1 MITYYYI
8 SKRVLSVVSN
18 IKNSD
23 VCTFYEYLVC
33 QKHRCNYIYR
43 CCNEYV
49 MSLDNATHRISH
61 RIRMEIK
68 AKANNRR
75 LFFGENGNPL
85 ILCSRRIDKGGPG
98 QCYIKMS
105 FV

>member
-1 MITYYYI
+1 
-8 SKRVLSVVSN
+8 
-18 IKNSD
+18 
-23 VCTFYEYLVC
+23 
-33 QKHRCNYIYR
+33 
-43 CCNEYV
+43 

-105 FV
+105 LFKTIVLLPIDTLTGSSVVASWTSTLKGAGSNLHDIFIFSH